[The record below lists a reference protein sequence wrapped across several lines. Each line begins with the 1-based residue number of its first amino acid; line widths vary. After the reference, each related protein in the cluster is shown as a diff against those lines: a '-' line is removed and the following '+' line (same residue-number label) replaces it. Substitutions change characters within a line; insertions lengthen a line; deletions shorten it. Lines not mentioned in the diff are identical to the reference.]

1 MKPQPNLTNLF
12 ALLALL
18 LLTCC
23 PPWRLQA
30 AEAEPQ
36 QSATASPAPSEQA
49 PRPAPNCP
57 AAYPPTA
64 DGQQTQ
70 QADSVQDN
78 EDDLQTLR
86 QRYRHDPT
94 GVRARLGMCRRGQ
107 GGGHGPHGG
116 RHGGGQQRRQRWVEP
131 WNAP

>member
-1 MKPQPNLTNLF
+1 MKPQPNRTNLL

-18 LLTCC
+18 LLACC
-23 PPWRLQA
+23 PPQPLQA

-36 QSATASPAPSEQA
+36 QSATTSAAPAEQA
-49 PRPAPNCP
+49 TRPGPNCP

-64 DGQQTQ
+64 DAQQAQ
-70 QADSVQDN
+70 QADAGQDN
-78 EDDLQTLR
+78 EAELQTLR

-107 GGGHGPHGG
+107 GGGYGPHGG
-116 RHGGGQQRRQRWVEP
+116 RHGGGQQRRQRGIEP
-131 WNAP
+131 WTAP

>member
-1 MKPQPNLTNLF
+1 MKPHPRRTNNLL

-18 LLTCC
+18 LLACC
-23 PPWRLQA
+23 PPHLQA

-49 PRPAPNCP
+49 TRPGPNCP

-64 DGQQTQ
+64 DAQQSQ
-70 QADSVQDN
+70 QADTEQDN
-78 EDDLQTLR
+78 EDNLQTLR

-107 GGGHGPHGG
+107 GGGYGPHGG

-131 WNAP
+131 WTAP

>member
-1 MKPQPNLTNLF
+1 MKPQPHPTNIL

-18 LLTCC
+18 LLACC
-23 PPWRLQA
+23 PPHLQA

-49 PRPAPNCP
+49 TRPAPNCP
-57 AAYPPTA
+57 AAHPPTA

-107 GGGHGPHGG
+107 GGGYGPHGG

-131 WNAP
+131 WTAP

>member
-1 MKPQPNLTNLF
+1 MKPQPNLTNNLL

-18 LLTCC
+18 LLACC
-23 PPWRLQA
+23 PPHLQA

-36 QSATASPAPSEQA
+36 QSATASAAPSEQA
-49 PRPAPNCP
+49 TRPAPNCP
-57 AAYPPTA
+57 AAHPPTA
-64 DGQQTQ
+64 DAQQTQ
-70 QADSVQDN
+70 QADTDN
-78 EDDLQTLR
+78 EDDLHTLR

-107 GGGHGPHGG
+107 GGGYGPHGG

-131 WNAP
+131 WTAP